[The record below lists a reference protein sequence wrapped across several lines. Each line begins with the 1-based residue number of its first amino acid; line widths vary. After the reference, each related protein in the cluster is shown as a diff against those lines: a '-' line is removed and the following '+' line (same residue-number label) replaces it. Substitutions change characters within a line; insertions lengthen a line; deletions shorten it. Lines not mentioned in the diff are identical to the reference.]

1 MATGGL
7 RQKRALNTVEVFDPK
22 RPKVSSGDT
31 SKGDLQFY
39 ILQVKLKTHHFYSL
53 SGWMEEAEQVEDAGC
68 SFGAL
73 RGHPQRSSSALFRE

>member
-31 SKGDLQFY
+31 SKGDLHSTSETQNS
-39 ILQVKLKTHHFYSL
+39 SL
-53 SGWMEEAEQVEDAGC
+53 LFSVSGWMEEAEQVEDAGC

>member
-22 RPKVSSGDT
+22 RPKVSSGDR
-31 SKGDLQFY
+31 SKGDLHSTSETQNS
-39 ILQVKLKTHHFYSL
+39 SL
-53 SGWMEEAEQVEDAGC
+53 LFSVSGWMEEAEQVEDAGC

-73 RGHPQRSSSALFRE
+73 RGHPQRSSSAVFRE